1 MASSATLL
9 VQPASTFA
17 TFAAVSQQCPPT
29 SVSLRRNGFVRVTS
43 HGPSSRQAVETTRS
57 SPLSYVTT
65 SKSHKRTARLA
76 ITAAA
81 AEAGDAAIDEEA
93 EIKNEKVLVLGGSGF
108 VGSAVAKAAADRGI
122 DVVSLS
128 RSGRSS
134 ISNETWANSVI
145 WETGDVFS
153 ANWPVLLKDVTVVVS
168 CIGGFGTDEQ
178 MERINGDATVV
189 AVDAAKDSGVRK
201 FVFVSVH
208 DYNLPDFAK
217 ENGYF
222 NGKKRAE
229 TAVLDAFPNTGVV
242 LRPGFIYGKRRVT
255 GGVEVPLD
263 LIGQP
268 LEKLLSATKDITKLL
283 SPLPASDLLLAPP
296 VDVADLASVAVRA
309 VVDDSIAGV
318 AGAALLSFVENRIW
332 PGKRSETGID
342 LTINSV
348 QITSETDFAKLANEQ
363 PWMNSTRMVVK
374 PDMLFGKRGK
384 SGLVA
389 LDLDFAG
396 VEAFVKSKLGKEVEM
411 GQSKGPITTF
421 IVEPFIPHKEEYYLS
436 ITSKRLGCDVSF
448 SECGGVNIEENWDK
462 VKTIFVPTESELTS
476 ELCAPLIATLPLE
489 VRENMEKFIKGVF
502 AVFKDLDFTLI
513 EMNPFIVVNGEPFP
527 LDMRGE
533 LDDTAQFKHFQKWGD
548 VEFPLPF
555 GRTMTPSEERIHEMD
570 EKTGAS
576 LKLTILNPKGRI
588 WTMVAGGGASVIY
601 ADTVGDLGY
610 AQELGNYAEYSGA
623 PNEEETLQYARILI
637 DCATANPDGRPR
649 ALLIGGGIANF
660 TDVAKTFSGII
671 RALREKE
678 RQIKD
683 AKVRIF
689 VRRGGPNYLKG
700 LEKMRELGA
709 EIGIP
714 IQVYGPEASM
724 TCICKEAIDY
734 VASAAA

>member
-1 MASSATLL
+1 MARKKIREYDSKRLL
-9 VQPASTFA
+9 KEH
-17 TFAAVSQQCPPT
+17 
-29 SVSLRRNGFVRVTS
+29 L
-43 HGPSSRQAVETTRS
+43 
-57 SPLSYVTT
+57 
-65 SKSHKRTARLA
+65 KRLA
-76 ITAAA
+76 
-81 AEAGDAAIDEEA
+81 
-93 EIKNEKVLVLGGSGF
+93 
-108 VGSAVAKAAADRGI
+108 
-122 DVVSLS
+122 
-128 RSGRSS
+128 
-134 ISNETWANSVI
+134 
-145 WETGDVFS
+145 
-153 ANWPVLLKDVTVVVS
+153 
-168 CIGGFGTDEQ
+168 
-178 MERINGDATVV
+178 
-189 AVDAAKDSGVRK
+189 
-201 FVFVSVH
+201 
-208 DYNLPDFAK
+208 
-217 ENGYF
+217 
-222 NGKKRAE
+222 
-229 TAVLDAFPNTGVV
+229 
-242 LRPGFIYGKRRVT
+242 
-255 GGVEVPLD
+255 
-263 LIGQP
+263 
-268 LEKLLSATKDITKLL
+268 
-283 SPLPASDLLLAPP
+283 
-296 VDVADLASVAVRA
+296 
-309 VVDDSIAGV
+309 
-318 AGAALLSFVENRIW
+318 
-332 PGKRSETGID
+332 GID

-436 ITSKRLGCDVSF
+436 ITSKRLGCDVCF

-700 LEKMRELGA
+700 LEKMRELGT